1 MDNFNA
7 FVITF
12 DCNNYLKIKSNPKT
26 ETKAEKKLLSQST
39 TTMPNV
45 LAKMTPQ
52 AESAAV
58 CLGFN
63 FLNERIIY
71 NRREVASGA
80 PLRIQLT
87 KTQR

>member
-7 FVITF
+7 FVITL
-12 DCNNYLKIKSNPKT
+12 DCNNYLKIKNQPENRNKT
-26 ETKAEKKLLSQST
+26 EKKLLSQST
-39 TTMPNV
+39 TMANV

-52 AESAAV
+52 AESAVV

>member
-26 ETKAEKKLLSQST
+26 ETNAEKKLLSQST
-39 TTMPNV
+39 TMANV

-71 NRREVASGA
+71 NRREVATGA
-80 PLRIQLT
+80 SLRIQLT

>member
-1 MDNFNA
+1 MA
-7 FVITF
+7 
-12 DCNNYLKIKSNPKT
+12 
-26 ETKAEKKLLSQST
+26 
-39 TTMPNV
+39 NV

-52 AESAAV
+52 AESAVV

-71 NRREVASGA
+71 NRREVASGT

>member
-1 MDNFNA
+1 MA
-7 FVITF
+7 
-12 DCNNYLKIKSNPKT
+12 
-26 ETKAEKKLLSQST
+26 
-39 TTMPNV
+39 NV